1 MSLDSVKLAATSYH
15 TTVQNVVH
23 LCLWSP
29 NHGQLVSRWLLHGP
43 FFGGGLQSEFLDSRE
58 TGDRAV
64 LSDSWNLS
72 FHLTESLNS

>member
-1 MSLDSVKLAATSYH
+1 M
-15 TTVQNVVH
+15 
-23 LCLWSP
+23 
-29 NHGQLVSRWLLHGP
+29 VSWCPAGFYMGL